1 MLGRCLVCFLA
12 ALVFV
17 APAAAESPAVA
28 NLPRDQR
35 PEWLRRDGLVMAG
48 SWEQMI
54 FRVRRGRR
62 GDTPPEWEALD
73 GGRDYR
79 PTPQQVAAW
88 HRETSDEMI
97 ERLKQL
103 GVNFIMMPVHK
114 GAGMVAER
122 EDMEDVVDWARR
134 CHQSGLHV
142 GVYADSGT
150 LLWELFFKEKPEAK
164 DWLLLNRVG
173 EPYVYARSQPFRYR
187 YNRLHPDAHQYFLDV
202 LHFAITEVKADLIH
216 LDNYLY
222 APGTDACS
230 ARLFREY
237 LRRTFSPEELAGM
250 GAADLEAVAPAPSG
264 PPDNMLRRA
273 WLDFSCK
280 FLAESYR
287 LRCQY
292 ARSVRSDVLM
302 ECNPHGVVDRPRP
315 PVDHFRLVRFG
326 EAFWD
331 EARGP
336 DYAGYRD
343 GKLHTR
349 IRSYKV
355 ARLLDNMVF
364 CKTGTPLD
372 LAESM
377 AFNLDCLG
385 CVCFFEYGII
395 RRRPYTPEG
404 VLPESMPLIRFYKER
419 RDLFRDG
426 RVVAD
431 VAVLRSFPSQ
441 VFVDDATATLPNRVE
456 QVLIEHRV
464 PFQILGDRNLDKLA
478 RYRVLVLPGCVA
490 LSDDQIVRIRHYVAD
505 GGRLCIFG
513 PVATHDEWMRP
524 RKQPGLGELPADRV
538 VLAGGHRPKVGRND
552 FLPAIRRA
560 CARPFSLETSGVD
573 AVGLCAE
580 LIDQPGRRVVHLL
593 NYRSDRPFENVG
605 LAVRIPQGREAAAIR
620 LASPGRK
627 DDLHA
632 PFEQHGD
639 TVHFNVPPVSI
650 YEIAVV
656 EWRFAE
662 ER

>member
-1 MLGRCLVCFLA
+1 MLGRSLPYFLA
-12 ALVFV
+12 LLVFV

-62 GDTPPEWEALD
+62 GDTPPEWEAPN

-79 PTPQQVAAW
+79 PTPPQVAAW

-97 ERLKQL
+97 GQLKRL

-114 GAGMVAER
+114 GAGMVAEH
-122 EDMEDVVDWARR
+122 EDTEDIVDWARR
-134 CHQSGLHV
+134 CHEAGLHV

-173 EPYVYARSQPFRYR
+173 QPYVYSRSQPFRYR

-202 LHFAITEVKADLIH
+202 LRFAITEVKADLIH
-216 LDNYLY
+216 LDNYLH

-237 LRRTFSPEELAGM
+237 LRKTFSPEELAGM
-250 GAADLEAVAPAPSG
+250 GAADLETVPPAPSG
-264 PPDNMLRRA
+264 PPDDMLRRA
-273 WLDFSCK
+273 WADFSCE

-315 PVDHFRLVRFG
+315 PMDHFRLVRFG
-326 EAFWD
+326 ESFWD

-385 CVCFFEYGII
+385 CICFFEYGII

-441 VFVDDATATLPNRVE
+441 VFGDAETAVLANRVE
-456 QVLIEHRV
+456 QVLIERRV
-464 PFQILGDRNLDKLA
+464 PFQILGDRNLGGLG
-478 RYRVLVLPGCVA
+478 RYRVLVLPGCIA
-490 LSDDQIVRIRHYVAD
+490 LSDDQIARIRDYVTD

-513 PVATHDEWMRP
+513 SVATRDEWMRP
-524 RKQPGLGELPADRV
+524 RKEPGLGELPANRV
-538 VLAGGHRPKVGRND
+538 VRAGANDD
-552 FLPAIRRA
+552 FLAAIRLA
-560 CARPFSLETSGVD
+560 CGRPFSLETSGVD
-573 AVGLCAE
+573 EVGLCAE
-580 LIDQPGRRVVHLL
+580 LIDQPGRRVVHLV
-593 NYRSDRPFENVG
+593 NYRSDRPFENVA
-605 LAVRIPQGREAAAIR
+605 LTVRIPQGREAIGVR
-620 LASPGRK
+620 LASPVREN
-627 DDLHA
+627 DLDA
-632 PFEQHGD
+632 PFEQQGD
-639 TVHFNVPPVSI
+639 TVHFDVSHVGV
-650 YEIAVV
+650 YETAVV
-656 EWRFAE
+656 QWRSAE
-662 ER
+662 ERKER